1 MVETNQGR
9 YRHGLSFLGT
19 LAFAGGFFGA
29 RIFHLLF
36 PSVMVITQG
45 IHFHHFWYGLVLIGV
60 SGWVGIVYN
69 DEKIDRICAI
79 VFGVGLGF
87 IGDEVGL
94 LLTFG
99 DYYSELT
106 TDFFVAAISFI
117 LLVTLFLRYRSH
129 IERDV
134 LRLSTRERLTQ
145 LGVFLVGFSILTFAF
160 GAPELGVPLVAGG
173 ILLVVLARRR
183 TLAGKTGSE
192 GT

>member
-60 SGWVGIVYN
+60 SGWVGIAYN

-117 LLVTLFLRYRSH
+117 ILVTLFLRYRSH

-145 LGVFLVGFSILTFAF
+145 LGIFLVGFSILTFAF
-160 GAPELGVPLVAGG
+160 GVPELGIPLLVAG
-173 ILLVVLARRR
+173 ILLAALGRRR
-183 TLAGKTGSE
+183 LLAGRTRSE
-192 GT
+192 GA